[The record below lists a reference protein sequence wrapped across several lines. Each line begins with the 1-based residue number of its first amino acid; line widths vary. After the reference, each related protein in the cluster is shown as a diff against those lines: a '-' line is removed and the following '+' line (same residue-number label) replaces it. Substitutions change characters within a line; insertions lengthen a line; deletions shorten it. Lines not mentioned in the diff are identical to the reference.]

1 MCEQTPLK
9 ISVFSGIQ
17 NRNTIPDGAKRTET
31 TRTDYEDA
39 RWSLNLGNNSWSI
52 LNSNFLTSSRWIHCT
67 ISQRNFFG
75 NVASPMQSEWQAE
88 NLQTQFTLHWRCSIA
103 ENFTLCEI
111 VAWFRHQFVSNLEFK
126 VFVALFSISR
136 LQRASPQSV
145 RAVTVRFVLSGI
157 VLRPVLC
164 YLTILLFIDCHF
176 HSKVAIY
183 LILHFYEQQIHCFSS
198 HFHPMI
204 RQPFDAQCTMLTWG
218 SVRKN
223 RVIGVK

>member
-164 YLTILLFIDCHF
+164 YLTILAYTSRIHVSGSEVYIFVCCL
-176 HSKVAIY
+176 
-183 LILHFYEQQIHCFSS
+183 LINSWIAPESRLAKFVKI
-198 HFHPMI
+198 
-204 RQPFDAQCTMLTWG
+204 
-218 SVRKN
+218 KN
-223 RVIGVK
+223 PQNIWRIQ

>member
-164 YLTILLFIDCHF
+164 YLII
-176 HSKVAIY
+176 
-183 LILHFYEQQIHCFSS
+183 
-198 HFHPMI
+198 
-204 RQPFDAQCTMLTWG
+204 QPENSITKM
-218 SVRKN
+218 
-223 RVIGVK
+223 